1 MAEKI
6 TKDEMRLAFD
16 LLALKLLHDNSEQ
29 KLTSVGAMLRL
40 MSRYLRQEI
49 DGIDTTAILLTLEE
63 LTNISQRG
71 TPSFIRPSTKKSG
84 RPQLTTEN
92 FQLASI
98 AAAVEVLNADGMTV
112 KDATRFVAERTG
124 LSSSRVVQIRKEF
137 REGKRQTKA
146 TEFFWDQIKAA
157 QVSKISSEDAA
168 LNLITMS
175 LIKRG

>member
-6 TKDEMRLAFD
+6 TEDEMRLAFD
-16 LLALKLLHDNSEQ
+16 LLALELLHNNSEQ
-29 KLTSVGAMLRL
+29 KLNSVGAMLRL

-63 LTNISQRG
+63 LTNISQSG

-84 RPQLTTEN
+84 RPKLSTEN

-112 KDATRFVAERTG
+112 KDATRFVAERSG
-124 LSSSRVVQIRKEF
+124 LLFSRVVQIRKEF

-146 TEFFWDQIKAA
+146 TEFMWDQIKAA
-157 QVSKISSEDAA
+157 KVSKISSEDIA

-175 LIKRG
+175 LVKGG